1 MSKIM
6 KLKKNNR
13 GQAFCSKC
21 KKEILPGTEY
31 LKATPY
37 RRKAIIRCVECGIQP
52 YELSS
57 SPYVKR
63 VHSLIDRWKL
73 TKWATFEDVEYAM
86 EEVEDMKNDVEYSL
100 FNMPSNILLQDRAEA
115 LEECLDELEAI
126 DTYEDE
132 EDEDED
138 TNAGLGYNYRTD
150 ILSALQILI

>member
-1 MSKIM
+1 MAPE
-6 KLKKNNR
+6 KNGAMEFIKFASEN
-13 GQAFCSKC
+13 GVTVSA
-21 KKEILPGTEY
+21 GHT
-31 LKATPY
+31 
-37 RRKAIIRCVECGIQP
+37 
-52 YELSS
+52 
-57 SPYVKR
+57 
-63 VHSLIDRWKL
+63 D
-73 TKWATFEDVEYAM
+73 ATFEDVEYAM